1 MPIAR
6 VNQIDLY
13 YESHGFGDPILCI
26 PGLGSDA
33 NTWTPFVNDFG
44 KEYRIIIV
52 ENRGAGR
59 SSKPKDGYSTEQMA
73 KDAVEVLGQ
82 LGIGRAHIL
91 GKSLGG
97 MIAQIIGARYP
108 EKVRSLVLA
117 STLMKHDEYGESL
130 LKKGREIAQKEGLF
144 AVYREGFFLSHSKEF
159 CEKNQSRLREV
170 EAFLVEN
177 DSDALIRGYLGQSKA
192 CEDHDSRTLAPQ
204 IKSPALVIVG
214 KEDTITTPQHSEQLA
229 AAIPRAELVILPQGK
244 HGFWREYPRE
254 INAIVRNFLF
264 KH

>member
-6 VNQIDLY
+6 LNRIDLY

-73 KDAVEVLGQ
+73 KDAVEVMSQ

-91 GKSLGG
+91 GKSMGG

-130 LKKGREIAQKEGLF
+130 LRKGREIAEKEGLY

-159 CEKNQSRLREV
+159 CETNQSRLKEV
-170 EAFLVEN
+170 EAFLAQN
-177 DSDALIRGYLGQSKA
+177 DSDELIRGYLWQSKA
-192 CEDHDSRTLAPQ
+192 CEGHDSRALAPQ
-204 IKSPALVIVG
+204 IKAPALIIVG
-214 KEDTITTPQHSEQLA
+214 KDDSITTPQHSEELA
-229 AAIPRAELVILPQGK
+229 AAIPRGELVILPHGK
-244 HGFWREYPRE
+244 HGFWREYPGE
-254 INAIVRNFLF
+254 INAIVRNFLS